1 MLRILLDMRQYFFAA
16 FFGDGTIWHLGQF
29 DTFRTIWHRPCKEDN
44 LTPYQ
49 ITRSKRDILCTAV
62 SRTFNREALVVP
74 PARTASPDVY
84 SHRLPGWRS
93 EHCQENQWSYQIYIH
108 SEENLCKSM
117 SWQQRQQLNQAN
129 REAAEAR
136 HGARISVRY
145 SHKKI
150 TTIGSKKN
158 TI

>member
-1 MLRILLDMRQYFFAA
+1 MVGKAQIFLNCAIHTHAEETYSQVLLCCQNNWRRMVRWV
-16 FFGDGTIWHLGQF
+16 IV
-29 DTFRTIWHRPCKEDN
+29 
-44 LTPYQ
+44 YQ
-49 ITRSKRDILCTAV
+49 IIRSKRDILCAAV

>member
-1 MLRILLDMRQYFFAA
+1 MGKTQIFLNCAITLKLRRPPAKFCIIAKTT
-16 FFGDGTIWHLGQF
+16 GTAWRAVSSI
-29 DTFRTIWHRPCKEDN
+29 
-44 LTPYQ
+44 YQ
-49 ITRSKRDILCTAV
+49 ITRSERDILCAAV

-84 SHRLPGWRS
+84 SHRMPGWRS

-136 HGARISVRY
+136 HGARISERY